1 MSEACQIGHPSFEK
15 HFFTSSIKSFW
26 NHGGVG
32 WVVVGIF
39 RVENGRGGGGG
50 YRVCAKDAKRGLRVQ
65 YIVVEYLRVFIE
77 QGVCWTGGC
86 VHCTL
91 YRG

>member
-1 MSEACQIGHPSFEK
+1 M
-15 HFFTSSIKSFW
+15 
-26 NHGGVG
+26 GGEEG
-32 WVVVGIF
+32 VVIC
-39 RVENGRGGGGG
+39 
-50 YRVCAKDAKRGLRVQ
+50 RVCAKDARRGLRVQ